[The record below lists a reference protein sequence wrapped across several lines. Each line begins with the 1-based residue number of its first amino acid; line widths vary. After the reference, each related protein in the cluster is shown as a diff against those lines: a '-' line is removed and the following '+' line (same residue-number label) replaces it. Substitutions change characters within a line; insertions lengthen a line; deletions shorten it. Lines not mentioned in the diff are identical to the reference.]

1 MEGRRVSEGKYMM
14 GEESYRRGL
23 IMRIGGRKN
32 DWRGEDCSSGFGF
45 SGFVVGFW
53 SFGEPS
59 QGAPG
64 CWGFWARGP
73 GFLTVSWS

>member
-1 MEGRRVSEGKYMM
+1 MK
-14 GEESYRRGL
+14 
-23 IMRIGGRKN
+23 IWGGRIIG
-32 DWRGEDCSSGFGF
+32 GEDCISGLHIFLVLG
-45 SGFVVGFW
+45 VWFW
-53 SFGEPS
+53 GFGEPS

>member
-1 MEGRRVSEGKYMM
+1 M
-14 GEESYRRGL
+14 GLEETVVLFSFL
-23 IMRIGGRKN
+23 F
-32 DWRGEDCSSGFGF
+32 SS
-45 SGFVVGFW
+45 SVVGFC

-73 GFLTVSWS
+73 VFISVSWS